1 MKNIKLPL
9 ESCPQYNERVEV
21 VVGKQN
27 TIIDIRDAFFDT
39 LYDIAQKD
47 RHVVF
52 LTADMGAWSLNRFKE
67 DMPGQFI
74 NVGIAEQNM
83 VSVAAGLALG
93 GKKVFIYSIVPFVT
107 ERCFEQIKIDVC
119 TMELPVT
126 IIGTGPGLTYAS
138 DGPTHHAIE
147 DVSVMRALP
156 GMTIFSPC
164 DQYAAAAAADLA
176 YACDDPVYVRIDKG
190 KQSIRYN
197 KNTDFAQ
204 GATSLLA
211 GADILL
217 ISTGIMT
224 HRAME
229 LADKLKERGI
239 QPGVIDLFRIK
250 PLSEDLLE
258 AEIRKYKSIVTLEE
272 HTLIGGIGSAISE
285 LMHDKGIILPLKRV
299 GIPDQYCHKYGSREW
314 MRQYLGI
321 DSLDELEKIFIST
334 INDGYEIKSEDFQHA
349 LNCNDFAEIFG
360 IPGKELHAGCRQVI
374 LDTDFRFRIAV
385 GAERE
390 KCFLRAYK
398 TLYND
403 LKVSG
408 EHRKQDWE
416 KGWRENLNEYVQN
429 DFDSNSLIPK
439 FVRQKEYIRFQGN
452 YISPANP
459 NFETAFVTV
468 LRNFLFEKYFKTFND
483 ICEFGCGTGHNL
495 IHLAKLWPE
504 KKLYGLDWAES
515 ACELIDTIAQNKQ
528 LNLQSKKFD
537 MFYPEWDKTLG
548 PMTAVFT
555 IGAMEQLGTRFSN
568 FVDFL
573 ISKEIGI
580 CVNIETIYEMY
591 DQDSLFDLVAAKYL
605 EKRNYLRGFYGHLKK
620 MESKNKVRILEVR
633 RTFGSFYHDGYS
645 HIVWQPIPRS

>member
-1 MKNIKLPL
+1 M
-9 ESCPQYNERVEV
+9 VE
-21 VVGKQN
+21 KQN

-39 LYDIAQKD
+39 LYDIAQKN
-47 RHVVF
+47 RNVVF
-52 LTADMGAWSLNRFKE
+52 LTADMGAWSLNRFRE

-74 NVGIAEQNM
+74 NMGIAEQNM

-107 ERCFEQIKIDVC
+107 ERCFEQIKIDIC

-164 DQYAAAAAADLA
+164 DQFSAKAAAQLS
-176 YACDDPVYVRIDKG
+176 YKSDDPVYVRIDKG

-229 LADKLKERGI
+229 WADKLKERGI

-258 AEIRKYKSIVTLEE
+258 AEIRKYKAIITLEE

-285 LMHDKGIILPLKRV
+285 LMHGKGIILPLKRV
-299 GIPDQYCHKYGSREW
+299 GIPDQYCNKYGSREW
-314 MRQYLGI
+314 MQQYLGI
-321 DSLDELEKIFIST
+321 DSLDKIGKIFIST
-334 INDGYEIKSEDFQHA
+334 INDGYEIKSEDFPLA

-360 IPGKELHAGCRQVI
+360 VPEKELPAGCRQVI

-390 KCFLRAYK
+390 KCFLRAHK

-528 LNLQSKKFD
+528 LNLQSTKFD

-555 IGAMEQLGTRFSN
+555 VGAMEQLGTRFSN
-568 FVDFL
+568 FADFL
-573 ISKEIGI
+573 VSKEIGI
-580 CVNIETIYEMY
+580 CVNVETIYEMY
-591 DQDSLFDLVAAKYL
+591 DQDCLFDFVAAKYL
-605 EKRNYLRGFYGHLKK
+605 EKRNYLQGFYGYLKK
-620 MESKNKVRILEVR
+620 LESKNKVRILDVR

-645 HIVWQPIPRS
+645 YIVWQPVIEK

>member
-9 ESCPQYNERVEV
+9 KSYLQYNERVEV
-21 VVGKQN
+21 VVEKQH
-27 TIIDIRDAFFDT
+27 TIIDIRDAFFDA
-39 LYDIAQKD
+39 LYDIAKSD
-47 RHVVF
+47 RHVIF

-119 TMELPVT
+119 TMQLPVT
-126 IIGTGPGLTYAS
+126 IIGTGPGLTYAP

-164 DQYAAAAAADLA
+164 DQYAAAAVADLA

-204 GATSLLA
+204 GAISLLA
-211 GADILL
+211 GTDILL
-217 ISTGIMT
+217 ISTGVMT
-224 HRAME
+224 HKAME

-334 INDGYEIKSEDFQHA
+334 INDGYEIKSEDFPHA
-349 LNCNDFAEIFG
+349 LNCNDFAGIFD
-360 IPGKELHAGCRQVI
+360 ISGKELHAGCRQVI

-398 TLYND
+398 TLYSD

-452 YISPANP
+452 YISTANP

-555 IGAMEQLGTRFSN
+555 VGAMEQLGTRFSN

-645 HIVWQPIPRS
+645 YIVWQPIPRS

>member
-1 MKNIKLPL
+1 
-9 ESCPQYNERVEV
+9 
-21 VVGKQN
+21 
-27 TIIDIRDAFFDT
+27 
-39 LYDIAQKD
+39 
-47 RHVVF
+47 
-52 LTADMGAWSLNRFKE
+52 
-67 DMPGQFI
+67 
-74 NVGIAEQNM
+74 
-83 VSVAAGLALG
+83 
-93 GKKVFIYSIVPFVT
+93 
-107 ERCFEQIKIDVC
+107 
-119 TMELPVT
+119 
-126 IIGTGPGLTYAS
+126 
-138 DGPTHHAIE
+138 
-147 DVSVMRALP
+147 MRALP

-176 YACDDPVYVRIDKG
+176 YACDGPVYVRIDKG
-190 KQSIRYN
+190 KQLIRYN
-197 KNTDFAQ
+197 KNTDFVQ
-204 GATSLLA
+204 GATSLLE
-211 GADILL
+211 GTDILL
-217 ISTGIMT
+217 ISTGVMT
-224 HRAME
+224 HKAME

-334 INDGYEIKSEDFQHA
+334 INDGYEIKSEDFPHA
-349 LNCNDFAEIFG
+349 LNCNDFAGIFG
-360 IPGKELHAGCRQVI
+360 ISGKELHAGCRQVI

-398 TLYND
+398 TLYSD

-452 YISPANP
+452 YISTANP

-555 IGAMEQLGTRFSN
+555 VGAMEQLGTRFSN

-591 DQDSLFDLVAAKYL
+591 DQDSLFDFVAAKYL

-645 HIVWQPIPRS
+645 YIVWQPIPRS

>member
-1 MKNIKLPL
+1 MTNQQIEL
-9 ESCPQYNERVEV
+9 C
-21 VVGKQN
+21 
-27 TIIDIRDAFFDT
+27 DIRDAFFDQ
-39 LYDIAQKD
+39 LYEIASKD
-47 RHVVF
+47 KNVIF
-52 LTADMGAWSLNRFKE
+52 LTADMGALSLTKFRK
-67 DMPGQFI
+67 DMPEQFV

-93 GKKVFIYSIVPFVT
+93 GKRVFIYTIVPFAT
-107 ERCFEQIKIDVC
+107 ERCFEQIKIDIC

-126 IIGTGPGLTYAS
+126 IIGTGPGLAYAP

-164 DQYAAAAAADLA
+164 DQYTAAAAADLA
-176 YACDDPVYVRIDKG
+176 YACDNPVYVRIDKG
-190 KQSIRYN
+190 KQPIRYN

-211 GADILL
+211 GADILI

-299 GIPDQYCHKYGSREW
+299 GIPDQYCHKYGGREW
-314 MRQYLGI
+314 MQKYLGI
-321 DSLDELEKIFIST
+321 GSLDEIEKIFIST
-334 INDGYEIKSEDFQHA
+334 IHDGYEIKPVDFPHS
-349 LNCNDFAEIFG
+349 LNCDDFAEIFG
-360 IPGKELHAGCRQVI
+360 VPEKELPAGCRQVI

-390 KCFLRAYK
+390 KCLLRAHK

-429 DFDSNSLIPK
+429 DIDSNSLIPK

-452 YISPANP
+452 YIYPANP

-468 LRNFLFEKYFKTFND
+468 LRNFLFEKHFKTFDD

-504 KKLYGLDWAES
+504 KKLFGLDWAES
-515 ACELIDTIAQNKQ
+515 ACELIDIIAKTKQ
-528 LNLQSKKFD
+528 LNLESKKFD

-548 PMTAVFT
+548 PETAVFT

-573 ISKEIGI
+573 ISKETGI
-580 CVNIETIYEMY
+580 CINVETIYEMY

-605 EKRNYLRGFYGHLKK
+605 EKRNYLQGFYGHLKK
-620 MESKNKVRILEVR
+620 MESKNKVRILEAR

-645 HIVWQPIPRS
+645 YIVWQPIPQS

>member
-9 ESCPQYNERVEV
+9 ESCLQYNERVEV

-107 ERCFEQIKIDVC
+107 ERCFEQIKIDIC

-126 IIGTGPGLTYAS
+126 IIGTGPGLTYAP

-229 LADKLKERGI
+229 LADKLKEHGI
-239 QPGVIDLFRIK
+239 QLGVIDLFRIK

-299 GIPDQYCHKYGSREW
+299 GIPDQYCHKYGGREW
-314 MRQYLGI
+314 MQKYLGI
-321 DSLDELEKIFIST
+321 GSLDEIEKIFIST
-334 INDGYEIKSEDFQHA
+334 INDGYEIKSEDFPHA

-360 IPGKELHAGCRQVI
+360 IPEKELPAGCRQVI

-390 KCFLRAYK
+390 KCLLRAYK

-429 DFDSNSLIPK
+429 YFDSNSLIPK

-452 YISPANP
+452 YIYPANP

-468 LRNFLFEKYFKTFND
+468 LRNFLFEKYFKTFDD

-515 ACELIDTIAQNKQ
+515 ACELIDTIAKTKQ
-528 LNLQSKKFD
+528 LNLKSKKFD

-548 PMTAVFT
+548 PETAVFT
-555 IGAMEQLGTRFSN
+555 IGAMEQIGTRFSN

-580 CVNIETIYEMY
+580 CLNVETIYEMY

-605 EKRNYLRGFYGHLKK
+605 EKRNYLQGFYGHLKK
-620 MESKNKVRILEVR
+620 MESKNKVRILEAR

-645 HIVWQPIPRS
+645 YIVWQPIPQS